1 MKSQTSESG
10 LKKKDSQRFTSK
22 YPILKWTLLILP
34 PLLLLP
40 LMVADIQVWNPSNQK
55 KLLGYKIFLSTKS
68 LFQPHAAA
76 RCAAVLLLMAVYWWV
91 SHHSLLFSMSFII
104 HFFKIRTGE
113 VLPLPITSL
122 LPVILFP
129 LLGIISTNKI
139 AQVYMKVTLTKESS
153 KITRLIVDRDQPW
166 TVIKLWS

>member
-1 MKSQTSESG
+1 MLLQDVLLSSSSW
-10 LKKKDSQRFTSK
+10 LFTGEF
-22 YPILKWTLLILP
+22 LIIHYFI
-34 PLLLLP
+34 
-40 LMVADIQVWNPSNQK
+40 VIVFHQK
-55 KLLGYKIFLSTKS
+55 FKKIFL
-68 LFQPHAAA
+68 
-76 RCAAVLLLMAVYWWV
+76 
-91 SHHSLLFSMSFII
+91 
-104 HFFKIRTGE
+104 KIRTGE

-166 TVIKLWS
+166 TVIKL